1 MNEKAELKETRY
13 THISGTDGLPLSV
26 LRVEPVC
33 PDKIKG
39 IIQIVHGKN
48 EHKGRY
54 VSFMK
59 YLASH
64 GCLTVINDL
73 RGHGDSVL
81 DPKDRGYLY
90 KGGAEA
96 LVRDVRC
103 RRYAGM
109 RHDILHE
116 REKQLVYRDILAFID
131 GQLK

>member
-1 MNEKAELKETRY
+1 MNEMIDLSETAY
-13 THISGTDGLPLSV
+13 THISGSDSLPLSV
-26 LRVEPVC
+26 VRIEPDD
-33 PDKIKG
+33 PRKIRCIVQ
-39 IIQIVHGKN
+39 IIHGKN

-90 KGGAEA
+90 KGCAEA